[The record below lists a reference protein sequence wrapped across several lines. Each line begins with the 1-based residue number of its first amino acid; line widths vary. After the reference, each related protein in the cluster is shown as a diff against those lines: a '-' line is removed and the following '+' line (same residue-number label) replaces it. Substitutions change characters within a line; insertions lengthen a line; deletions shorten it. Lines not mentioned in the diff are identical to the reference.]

1 MRFNELISWQLSRL
15 SPLSSTTETA
25 ESSRSQGRSSR
36 QFLKLITGGCVLVQ
50 IGTSSDAGL
59 PLMFR
64 RRPFSDHELQLGN
77 EVHEPSS
84 AN

>member
-15 SPLSSTTETA
+15 TPLSSTTETA
-25 ESSRSQGRSSR
+25 ENSRSQGRSR
-36 QFLKLITGGCVLVQ
+36 VLVQ

-64 RRPFSDHELQLGN
+64 RRLFSDHELQLGD
-77 EVHEPSS
+77 EAHEPSS

>member
-1 MRFNELISWQLSRL
+1 MRFNELISWQLSGL

-25 ESSRSQGRSSR
+25 ESSRSQGRS
-36 QFLKLITGGCVLVQ
+36 CVLVQ

-64 RRPFSDHELQLGN
+64 QRLFSDHELQLGN